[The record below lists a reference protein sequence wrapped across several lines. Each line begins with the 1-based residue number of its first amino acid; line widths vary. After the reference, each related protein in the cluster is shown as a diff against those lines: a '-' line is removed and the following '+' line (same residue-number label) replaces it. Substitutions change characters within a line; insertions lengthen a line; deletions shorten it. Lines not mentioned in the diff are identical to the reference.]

1 MLALL
6 AAAAFAGYTDDYGVI
21 YDSEEK
27 KTIIGYD
34 PAVFCGLMV
43 VPDSVDRIAKNAFEG
58 CHFSDYIRIPAS
70 VLTVETEAFK
80 GSRGRVLEFTGAKTS
95 FAGKVF
101 DGASFKTVTLAVSEP
116 KLEKD
121 TFANLAA
128 ELLNF
133 STSNQVF
140 EEFPVFQVTKLG
152 FYGSDI
158 TLGKDLF
165 KTGQFTHLY
174 LGATNTVIR
183 GKAPPVVWFVDEVS
197 LKEVAAGAF
206 EGAKT
211 FGQWKFASGIA
222 KIEARVFANAVL
234 DVETIEI
241 PASVTECASD
251 AFVGCAGIKTFSV
264 AQESTSF
271 VSEDGVVFD
280 HDKTKVILFPSAK
293 TGEYTIPATVKEIGE
308 GSLAGNSLSAFKV
321 GEGSSFTVK
330 DDVLFTADGATVI
343 AVPGAK
349 ETVTLNDVTSVGPFA
364 FAYTKTTKE
373 TAIPQA
379 TTIGQRAFEKSS
391 AAPKELTLSG
401 AKVGE
406 FAFASSGVT
415 KVTISGN
422 SQLSNNAFGDCQNLE
437 TVTINGDK
445 VVIGAAFSGSR
456 INDILTIT
464 SSDATITG
472 LVGNGYCKT
481 VNIAGSTVSVSV
493 DLADSPACIGTINVD
508 GTTFTSLPPS
518 GFAGYN
524 CEGAVILG
532 TSITAVPA
540 GAFADAIGITR
551 VTFKGSVSSIDSD
564 AFRGCTKV
572 AEFVVEQSEQYKS
585 QSGIVYLASSGEI
598 VLFPLGATGTVTITS
613 EMTIG
618 SASVFCGASCT
629 SFATDNSKYAV
640 VDGILY
646 TADKKAVVACPA
658 GFTGAVTI
666 PSGVQEIN
674 AFAFAGSRAES
685 VQMTEIQQIHENAF
699 AYAQISTLDIASSC
713 VISQN
718 AFKNSNVNRLVLS
731 GNGIKVSAGAL
742 SQMTPNEIVVSGSN
756 IVFES
761 QAVTNTTCPT
771 ISISGTENTIST
783 GAFDSCKIQNFIVSG
798 RNILLNT
805 NINTN
810 SDIQTF
816 TISGSVQ
823 VTGPVVDAVTGNYVA
838 FEFQDAEFIS
848 VASGAFGG
856 FAVRGTVVFPDG
868 ITTVEQNAFTSVRG
882 VGLTND
888 RITYPSTLT
897 SVGENA
903 FAGSAMVSQL
913 EFQSKSLTLG
923 NRSFA
928 GCTGLKDVWFSAD
941 EADIQGIADSFVEIP
956 VLPTFHYG
964 TLAKDEG
971 MLVGLAIS
979 MSLIGL
985 SILVT
990 IIVCIRRRRRRS
1002 DFSIDSKN
1010 QSLFDD

>member
-1 MLALL
+1 MLAFL
-6 AAAAFAGYTDDYGVI
+6 AVAALAGYTDEYGVI
-21 YDSEEK
+21 YDSEGK

-34 PAVFCGLMV
+34 PEVFCGLMV
-43 VPDSVDRIAKNAFEG
+43 VPESVDRIAQGAFEG
-58 CHFSDYIRIPAS
+58 CHFSDHIRIPGN
-70 VLTVETEAFK
+70 VVTIETEAFK
-80 GSRGRVLEFTGAKTS
+80 GSRGRLLEFTGNKTS
-95 FAGKVF
+95 FASNVF
-101 DGASFKTVTLAVSEP
+101 NGASFKTVTLIVTEL

-128 ELLNF
+128 EILAF
-133 STSNQVF
+133 VTTNQVF
-140 EEFPVFQVTKLG
+140 EEFPVCQVTKLG
-152 FYGSDI
+152 IYGSDI

-165 KTGQFTHLY
+165 KNSQFTHVY

-183 GKAPPVVWFVDEVS
+183 GKVPPVVWFAVTVS

-206 EGAKT
+206 EGVKT
-211 FGQWKFASGIA
+211 FGQWKFASGIT

-280 HDKTKVILFPSAK
+280 HDKTKLILFPSAK

-330 DDVLFTADGATVI
+330 DDVLFSADGATVI

-349 ETVTLNDVTSVGPFA
+349 ETVTLNDVTSIGPFA

-379 TTIGQRAFEKSS
+379 TAIGQRAFEKSS

-401 AKVGE
+401 AKIAE

-422 SQLSNNAFGDCQNLE
+422 SELSSNAFGDCQKLE
-437 TVTINGDK
+437 TVTISGDK
-445 VVIGAAFSGSR
+445 VVIGAAFSGAR
-456 INDILTIT
+456 ISDTLTIT
-464 SSDATITG
+464 SGDATITG
-472 LVGNGYCKT
+472 LLGNGYCKT
-481 VNIAGSTVSVSV
+481 VNIAGSTVSAGV

-518 GFAGYN
+518 GFAGFN

-551 VTFKGSVSSIDSD
+551 VTFKGSVSSIDND

-572 AEFVVEQSEQYKS
+572 TEFVVEQSEQYKS
-585 QSGIVYLASSGEI
+585 QGGIVYLASSGEI
-598 VLFPLGATGTVTITS
+598 VLFPLGATGTVTISS
-613 EMTIG
+613 EMTIA
-618 SASVFCGASCT
+618 SARVFCGASCT
-629 SFATDNSKYAV
+629 SFATDNSKYTV
-640 VDGILY
+640 VDGVLY
-646 TADKKAVVACPA
+646 TADKKAVIACPA
-658 GFTGAVTI
+658 GITGKVTI

-685 VQMTEIQQIHENAF
+685 VEMAEIQQIHEDAF
-699 AYAQISTLDIASSC
+699 AYAQISVLDITSSC

-718 AFKNSNVNRLVLS
+718 AFKNSNINKLILS
-731 GNGIKVSAGAL
+731 GNGINASAGAL
-742 SQMTPNEIVVSGSN
+742 SQMTPNEIVVSGTN
-756 IVFES
+756 IVLDS
-761 QAVTNTTCPT
+761 QAVRNTTCAT
-771 ISISGTENTIST
+771 ISISGTENTISI

-805 NINTN
+805 PITN
-810 SDIQTF
+810 SDVQTF
-816 TISGSVQ
+816 TISGSVK
-823 VTGPVVDAVTGNYVA
+823 VTGPVVDSVTGNYVA
-838 FEFQDAEFIS
+838 FEFKDAEFIS

-903 FAGSAMVSQL
+903 FAGSAMVSEL

-941 EADIQGIADSFVEIP
+941 EADIQGIADSFVDIP

-964 TLAKDEG
+964 TMAKDEG
-971 MLVGLAIS
+971 MLVGIAIA

-985 SILVT
+985 SILIT
-990 IIVCIRRRRRRS
+990 IIVCIRRRRQRS
-1002 DFSIDSKN
+1002 DFSMDSKN